1 MWNELKR
8 NKLALAALFILALL
22 YLAAIFAGF
31 FSPYRYDDGSIAY
44 RWAPPAKIHF
54 INVEKK
60 IFYPYIY
67 GYKVKIDKYY
77 RCIYSEDRS
86 KIYPVRFFV
95 KGFKYKVLGI
105 FSVNRH
111 LFGVPGTRIYM
122 LGADLKGRDIL
133 SRLIYGARISLSIGI
148 IGVAISFIIGI
159 IIGGISGYFGGWVDN
174 INMRVVEMIMMVPG
188 FYLMLALRA
197 SFPPNFSSAQ
207 VYFLIVVILSFI
219 GWASIARVIRGMA
232 LSLKEREFV
241 LAAKAVGLSDFKIII
256 RHILPHTFSYAIV
269 AAFLSIPGY
278 IIGEAALSLLGLG
291 IQEPQ
296 ASWGN
301 MLALAQGIVNIKLY
315 PWVLAPGI
323 IIIITTSCFNIV
335 GEALRDALDPKRK
348 VFQ

>member
-1 MWNELKR
+1 MWKGLKN
-8 NKLALAALFILALL
+8 NKLAVAALFVLGGL
-22 YLAAIFAGF
+22 YLTAIFAGF
-31 FSPYRYDDGSIAY
+31 FSPYRYDDGDIAY
-44 RWAPPAKIHF
+44 RWAPPAKLHF
-54 INVEKK
+54 INVQKK
-60 IFYPYIY
+60 IFRPYVY
-67 GYKVKIDKYY
+67 GYKVKVDRYY
-77 RCIYSEDRS
+77 RRVYSEDRS
-86 KIYPVRFFV
+86 RIYPVKLFV
-95 KGFKYKVLGI
+95 KGFRYKIFGI

-111 LFGVPGTRIYM
+111 LFGTQGTRIYL

-133 SRLIYGARISLSIGI
+133 SRLIYGARISLSIGL
-148 IGVAISFIIGI
+148 IGVTISFVIGI
-159 IIGGISGYFGGWVDN
+159 IVGGISGYFGGWADN
-174 INMRVVEMIMMVPG
+174 ITMRIVEMMMMVPG

-197 SFPPNFSSAQ
+197 SFPPDFSSAQ

-241 LAAKAVGLSDFKIII
+241 LAAKAIGLSNFKIIM
-256 RHILPHTFSYAIV
+256 RHILPHTFSYAVV
-269 AAFLSIPGY
+269 AVFLSIPGY

-315 PWVLAPGI
+315 PWVLTPGVI
-323 IIIITTSCFNIV
+323 IVITTSCFNII
-335 GEALRDALDPKRK
+335 GEALRDVLDPKRK